1 MNDEYVKVNEQ
12 IRRDYSM
19 LLKQNEKLI
28 KENADLKLQQLKV
41 SKPFVDLTGDDSD
54 VEIVE
59 EKKKDV
65 KIFETPKSP
74 DIIHIKESNQ
84 SETKQGDQLATK
96 QAFFSDLKNSDI
108 YESYEDFEKFILDQI

>member
-1 MNDEYVKVNEQ
+1 M
-12 IRRDYSM
+12 RRDYSI

-59 EKKKDV
+59 EKKPEV
-65 KIFETPKSP
+65 KVQETPKTP
-74 DIIHIKESNQ
+74 EIIHIEESNE
-84 SETKQGDQLATK
+84 SGTKQEDQFTTK
-96 QAFFSDLKNSDI
+96 HPYLSDFKNSDV